1 MDNTSLTGHK
11 LNSLNTLCILQNED
25 EKQVSGSDFYHRIYR
40 RQFVKRRQ
48 VIFLAHGSCSNFI
61 KRKYRISIAYTRYP
75 MLMLVKSSCTFIEN
89 IFRYIACYSIV
100 SNVWGET

>member
-48 VIFLAHGSCSNFI
+48 VIFLSHGSCSNFI
-61 KRKYRISIAYTRYP
+61 KRQYRILIAYTRYP
-75 MLMLVKSSCTFIEN
+75 MLMLVKSSCTFIEREH
-89 IFRYIACYSIV
+89 FQVYCMLLDRFQCL
-100 SNVWGET
+100 G

>member
-40 RQFVKRRQ
+40 RQFVKRIRLYSYHMVRVQ
-48 VIFLAHGSCSNFI
+48 ILLKG
-61 KRKYRISIAYTRYP
+61 
-75 MLMLVKSSCTFIEN
+75 N
-89 IFRYIACYSIV
+89 IGFQLLIPDIPC
-100 SNVWGET
+100 